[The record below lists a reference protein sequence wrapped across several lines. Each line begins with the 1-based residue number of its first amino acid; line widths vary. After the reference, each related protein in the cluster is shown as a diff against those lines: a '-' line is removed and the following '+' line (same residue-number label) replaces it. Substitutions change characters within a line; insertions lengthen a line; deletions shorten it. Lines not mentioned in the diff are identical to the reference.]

1 MSTILIIDDEQNI
14 RNIIKLLLKNEGYD
28 VLDTESGEKAIEL
41 FNQNEIDVAIT
52 DLNLPGIN
60 GIETMQQIKNKG
72 ITTQFVFITAHG
84 TFSAAV
90 EAMKSGAYNF
100 ISKPFDNDELISVI
114 QGALNVKQL
123 TDKLKALESQ
133 LYSGDPFKDI
143 IGNSHSLKK
152 VLKLASRVA
161 NSDFPVLVT
170 GESGTGKELLVRA
183 IHKLSKRKNSIFIP
197 VNCAAIPHS
206 LFESE
211 FFGHIKGAFTGAT
224 TTRKG
229 KFQEADGGTIFLDEV
244 GEMPLEFQA
253 KLLRVI
259 ESGEYTI
266 IGENFP
272 KTTNVRIIAATN
284 KNLEEMV
291 HEKLFR
297 EDLFYRLNIFPIEIP
312 SLRERK
318 DDIIL
323 LARHFL
329 NQINKKLQL
338 NEKTVSTMLSYP
350 WYGNIR
356 ELKNEMQ
363 RVSILT
369 DTIIYPDHL
378 SIKQKINTKEVI
390 DFPEKFSLES
400 HLKDV
405 ERNYYYK
412 AMEIAENNK
421 TKAAQ
426 LLGVSYRIFNYTWS
440 KLQEES

>member
-1 MSTILIIDDEQNI
+1 
-14 RNIIKLLLKNEGYD
+14 
-28 VLDTESGEKAIEL
+28 
-41 FNQNEIDVAIT
+41 
-52 DLNLPGIN
+52 
-60 GIETMQQIKNKG
+60 
-72 ITTQFVFITAHG
+72 
-84 TFSAAV
+84 
-90 EAMKSGAYNF
+90 
-100 ISKPFDNDELISVI
+100 
-114 QGALNVKQL
+114 
-123 TDKLKALESQ
+123 
-133 LYSGDPFKDI
+133 
-143 IGNSHSLKK
+143 
-152 VLKLASRVA
+152 
-161 NSDFPVLVT
+161 
-170 GESGTGKELLVRA
+170 SGTGKELLVRA